1 MNTRTQIAHAT
12 AAALRAA
19 DFSRFHA
26 LLGFDGFVDDIIDV
40 VHERHSSDRYD
51 RIPTLAQFG
60 ERIAATAGHGTN
72 VELFVK
78 RQKLGGQGPIMGNAL
93 AILGMPVTYVGAV
106 GDGTA
111 IHPVFN
117 DFASRAKVISLT
129 DAARTHALE
138 FDDGKLMMGELASLS
153 QITWPR
159 VVERV
164 GLPRLIEMCEQADL
178 LGLLNWT
185 MLPHATAVW
194 RGFAEEVLP
203 RIQKKPRV
211 FIDLADPKKRTPAA
225 LLEAMNLLT
234 QINQAGAPVTLGL
247 NGAEAKQIAELLGMT
262 FDETTAAMAT
272 SIRAKL
278 AIDTVVIHLPASA
291 AASTAQGQ
299 ANFLGPYVPKPA
311 ILTGGGDHFN
321 AGFAL
326 AQLLSLSP
334 ESALCLATATS
345 GYYVKCAESPTIPQ
359 LAQFLDDLP

>member
-1 MNTRTQIAHAT
+1 MNTRAQIARAT
-12 AAALRAA
+12 TAALRAA
-19 DFSRFHA
+19 DLSRFRA

-51 RIPTLAQFG
+51 RIPTLAHFG
-60 ERIAATAGHGTN
+60 QRIAATAGHGSN

-78 RQKLGGQGPIMGNAL
+78 RQKLGGNAPIMGNAL
-93 AILGMPVTYVGAV
+93 ALLGMPVTLIGAV
-106 GDGTA
+106 GAGTA

-153 QITWPR
+153 QIHWPR
-159 VVERV
+159 LMEII
-164 GLPRLIEMCEQADL
+164 GLPRLIEMCEQAEL

-225 LLEAMNLLT
+225 LLEAMTLLT
-234 QINQAGAPVTLGL
+234 QINRAGAPVTLGL
-247 NGAEAKQIAELLGMT
+247 NGSEARQIAEVLGMT
-262 FDETTAAMAT
+262 FDESTVGIAKA
-272 SIRAKL
+272 IRAKL
-278 AIDTVVIHLPASA
+278 AIDTVAIHLPASA
-291 AASTAQGQ
+291 AASTPHGQ
-299 ANFLGPYVPKPA
+299 ADFLGPYVPKPT

-334 ESALCLATATS
+334 ESALCLATGTS
-345 GYYVKCAESPTIPQ
+345 GYYVKFAESPTIPQ
-359 LAQFLDDLP
+359 LAQFLENLP